1 MNSLG
6 ADLQRG
12 QPDTNLPFPDVL
24 SRASLSSLN
33 AAADASMVNR
43 THRVVRERARTM
55 QANRKKIRG
64 LMLPLLVCSTLMILL
79 FSAFWVVLEQYELIA
94 SDTPTQ
100 SHHLFLLLLWFVPV
114 SGSLL
119 ALVWFR
125 LSRNPSDAE
134 AIR

>member
-1 MNSLG
+1 MSVLRAG
-6 ADLQRG
+6 LHTG
-12 QPDTNLPFPDVL
+12 HIDTNMKIPDVL
-24 SRASLSSLN
+24 SRTSMSSLN
-33 AAADASMVNR
+33 ATAKASMVNR
-43 THRVVRERARTM
+43 THRVVRDRARAM

-79 FSAFWVVLEQYELIA
+79 FSAFWMVLEQYELIA
-94 SDTPTQ
+94 SDTPVQ

-114 SGSLL
+114 SGALL

-125 LSRNPSDAE
+125 RSRNPTDAE

>member
-1 MNSLG
+1 MSLLG
-6 ADLQRG
+6 ANLRHG
-12 QPDTNLPFPDVL
+12 QPDTNPSIPDVL
-24 SRASLSSLN
+24 SRSSVSSLN
-33 AAADASMVNR
+33 TGAKASMVNR

-55 QANRKKIRG
+55 QANRQRNRG

-125 LSRNPSDAE
+125 LSRNSTDAE